1 MKNEK
6 TLIVISLISIILLFA
21 LGAYY
26 YKNLSNFTQS
36 TSKETLLIKPYSFKI
51 GSDDAKVKLVE
62 FFDPACGTCAQFY
75 PFVKEIMK
83 KHPEQIQLILR
94 YAPFHENS
102 DEVVKIIE
110 ASREQNLYLE
120 TLEFFFATQ
129 RYWINNHV
137 VDKQAVWKLL
147 ENFWIDVSKLKADVQ
162 SEKITQLIKEDLED
176 AKALHVNKT
185 PSYFVNG
192 RALEKFGYQ
201 ELVDLIEEELKK

>member
-6 TLIVISLISIILLFA
+6 TLIVISLISVILLFA

-83 KHPEQIQLILR
+83 NIQNKSNLSSDMPHFTKILM
-94 YAPFHENS
+94 
-102 DEVVKIIE
+102 K
-110 ASREQNLYLE
+110 
-120 TLEFFFATQ
+120 
-129 RYWINNHV
+129 
-137 VDKQAVWKLL
+137 
-147 ENFWIDVSKLKADVQ
+147 
-162 SEKITQLIKEDLED
+162 
-176 AKALHVNKT
+176 
-185 PSYFVNG
+185 
-192 RALEKFGYQ
+192 
-201 ELVDLIEEELKK
+201 

>member
-1 MKNEK
+1 MQNKK
-6 TLIVISLISIILLFA
+6 LVFISLLVIGILFIA
-21 LGAYY
+21 GVF
-26 YKNLSNFTQS
+26 YKNSQN
-36 TSKETLLIKPYSFKI
+36 KVIENVIDRDLLVKDYSI
-51 GSDDAKVKLVE
+51 VKGDENASVEVVE

-129 RYWINNHV
+129 T
-137 VDKQAVWKLL
+137 KLVL
-147 ENFWIDVSKLKADVQ
+147 
-162 SEKITQLIKEDLED
+162 
-176 AKALHVNKT
+176 
-185 PSYFVNG
+185 G
-192 RALEKFGYQ
+192 
-201 ELVDLIEEELKK
+201 